1 MKNKLYNVIF
11 PIWFLILFPTTWL
24 LAFPANFV
32 IDSLVLVLAM
42 FVFKIENKKK
52 VYCSSIIKVWLLGF
66 CADIIGSM
74 LLLVTQFFPSDGIFL
89 AITQAA
95 VWNPFS
101 NRIGFCY
108 IVMAVL
114 IAMLAIY
121 FFNVKFSFR
130 KAGLEE
136 KVIKKIAMVLAIVTA
151 PYFFFYPSSR
161 IYDNDVK
168 IGSKMGEQEE
178 TIICEYIDLE

>member
-32 IDSLVLVLAM
+32 IDSLVLVIAM
-42 FVFKIENKKK
+42 FVLKIENKKK
-52 VYCSSIIKVWLLGF
+52 VYYSSIIKIWLLGF

-74 LLLVTQFFPSDGIFL
+74 LLLVTQFFPSDGIFADITKA
-89 AITQAA
+89 AI
-95 VWNPFS
+95 WNPFS
-101 NRIGFCY
+101 NCVGFCY
-108 IVMAVL
+108 IV
-114 IAMLAIY
+114 IALLLSMLAIY
-121 FFNVKFSFR
+121 ILNLKFSFR
-130 KAGLEE
+130 KTDLDE
-136 KVIKKIAMVLAIVTA
+136 KKIKRIAMILAIVTA

-161 IYDNDVK
+161 IYDNEEKLGAK
-168 IGSKMGEQEE
+168 IGKQEE